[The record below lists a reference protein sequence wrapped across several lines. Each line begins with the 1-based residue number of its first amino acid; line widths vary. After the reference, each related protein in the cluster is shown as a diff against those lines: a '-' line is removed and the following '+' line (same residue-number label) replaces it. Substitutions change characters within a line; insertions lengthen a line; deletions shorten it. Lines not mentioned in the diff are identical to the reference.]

1 MVARWLPGT
10 MESDDNSPQGATL
23 RKVFEHG
30 VISFFFFL
38 LFFFFFSFFFFF
50 LFVCTY
56 DLFTGR
62 WIPLAK
68 LIAFICQCAYSSI
81 KETTVTYAWARYSQ
95 WYSLG
100 KGYSRRSLHFLALIW
115 MFGTRHNENSIVRE
129 SKQRKGSLDN
139 FSFRMVFIFFPPQI
153 SRIVI
158 YLPNK
163 RSTVSNACLRT
174 IDTSHSIFIIDMY
187 IYIVDICIYRSN
199 KAYSNVEISS
209 RNYKKQN
216 SKHAMVNYY
225 STK

>member
-1 MVARWLPGT
+1 MKTQSFEKV
-10 MESDDNSPQGATL
+10 NSE
-23 RKVFEHG
+23 KVLST
-30 VISFFFFL
+30 ISLSEWF
-38 LFFFFFSFFFFF
+38 LFF
-50 LFVCTY
+50 
-56 DLFTGR
+56 
-62 WIPLAK
+62 
-68 LIAFICQCAYSSI
+68 SS
-81 KETTVTYAWARYSQ
+81 EA
-95 WYSLG
+95 
-100 KGYSRRSLHFLALIW
+100 
-115 MFGTRHNENSIVRE
+115 
-129 SKQRKGSLDN
+129 
-139 FSFRMVFIFFPPQI
+139 QI

>member
-1 MVARWLPGT
+1 MLKFNCILQELT
-10 MESDDNSPQGATL
+10 DNKWSEEIL
-23 RKVFEHG
+23 
-30 VISFFFFL
+30 
-38 LFFFFFSFFFFF
+38 FFFF